1 VRPNELF
8 LTKIIKMKKLIIILL
23 GFFVVSSISAI
34 TPNFEEDYEKVATE
48 INTYLNQIELD
59 DKVTGSYSFEITVIV
74 SPENTMN
81 VLEVV
86 THSNVIKRN
95 VKNALNNRA
104 VKEGDLIVGR
114 KYVFKINVVEN

>member
-1 VRPNELF
+1 
-8 LTKIIKMKKLIIILL
+8 MKKLIIILL
-23 GFFVVSSISAI
+23 GFFVVNSTNAF
-34 TPNFEEDYEKVATE
+34 TRNFEEDYEKVATE

-59 DKVTGSYSFEITVIV
+59 DKITGSFSFEITVIV
-74 SPENTMN
+74 TPENTMN

-86 THSNVIKRN
+86 THSNLIKRN